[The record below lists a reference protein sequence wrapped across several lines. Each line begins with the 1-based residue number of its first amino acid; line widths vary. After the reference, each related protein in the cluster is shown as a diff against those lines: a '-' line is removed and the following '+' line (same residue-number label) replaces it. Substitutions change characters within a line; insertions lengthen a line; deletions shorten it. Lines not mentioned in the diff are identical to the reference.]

1 MRAITVSSC
10 VSLVAVA
17 VGVVGWAASGPL
29 GCGSDASA
37 PAAAPAPDPPD
48 PDDDPAND
56 GPPGGEGMP
65 PPIPPDG
72 GVQTPIPTKIRYVIV
87 LVKENHTFDNYFTGF
102 PGAETSDKAKLSTTT
117 TITRPIA
124 PNGPL
129 ASDLC
134 HSNACGQ
141 TAYQNGAMAGFDN
154 NNGGSREPFIR
165 YTEQQIPNY
174 WQYARNF
181 VLADHVF
188 STTLGPSTPGHTVFW
203 TGRSLSIENAKCVL
217 PDGGDCGGTG
227 GCKADPRTTI
237 KTYDPDK
244 CTTSVVKPCFDVPAL
259 PDHLPAGFTWT
270 DYGTPHALSI
280 KSVADAPDYATHFRK
295 NGALLTDLTT
305 GHIANLTIAHVGG
318 DVSEHPAQSPC
329 PGENFSVDVINAA
342 MKLPQWNEMAIVVT
356 WDDWGGFYD
365 HVAPPV
371 HTCAN
376 GEVFQSGFRVPVI
389 VISPYAKKG
398 FVLKTPANQAS
409 VPRLVEE
416 LWGVPFMTARDPHAL
431 DGTVGSLMD
440 AFDFAQ
446 PARAPMLLQGRT
458 CP

>member
-1 MRAITVSSC
+1 MSARSVGI
-10 VSLVAVA
+10 L
-17 VGVVGWAASGPL
+17 GVVVVGLGSAAAASGWV
-29 GCGSDASA
+29 GCGTDQTASVE
-37 PAAAPAPDPPD
+37 PVELPEPD
-48 PDDDPAND
+48 PDDDPEND
-56 GPPGGEGMP
+56 GPPDAEGTA
-65 PPIPPDG
+65 PPIPTDG
-72 GVQTPIPTKIRYVIV
+72 GVQTPLPTKIRYVLV
-87 LVKENHTFDNYFTGF
+87 LVKENHTLDNYFTGF
-102 PGAETSDKAKLSTTT
+102 PGAETSTKAKLSATQ
-117 TITRPIA
+117 TITRPTA

-129 ASDLC
+129 DSDLC
-134 HSNACGQ
+134 HSNNCGQ
-141 TAYQNGAMAGFDN
+141 KAYENGAMTGFDN
-154 NNGGSREPFIR
+154 NNGGNPQAFSR
-165 YTEQQIPNY
+165 YTEAQLPNY

-217 PDGGDCGGTG
+217 PDGGDCSTAG
-227 GCKADPRTTI
+227 GCKANARTTI

-244 CTTSVVKPCFDVPAL
+244 CTTSIVKPCFDVPAL

-270 DYGTPHALSI
+270 DYGTPHALAV
-280 KSVADAPDYATHFRK
+280 KSVAAAPDYATHFRK
-295 NGALLTDLTT
+295 SGDLLGDLKT

-318 DVSEHPAQSPC
+318 DVSEHPPQSPC
-329 PGENFSVDVINAA
+329 PGENYSVDVINAA
-342 MKLPQWNEMAIVVT
+342 MKLPQWSEMAIVVT

-371 HTCAN
+371 KKCAN
-376 GEVFQSGFRVPVI
+376 GEVFQSGFRVPLI

-416 LWGVPFMTARDPHAL
+416 LWGIPFMTARDPHAL
-431 DGTVGSLMD
+431 DGTAGSLMD

-446 PARAPMLLQGRT
+446 PARPPMLLQGRT